1 MVENSRKLN
10 LSIPTKPDLRIIDAK
25 YTLFSEETSTCKFNN
40 QKKNGN
46 IGILILKIMKLKN
59 QTLSNRLCCV
69 CVLKYLKKKKFKKF
83 QFKNI
88 IENIKKQKI
97 PLNALKKIK

>member
-1 MVENSRKLN
+1 
-10 LSIPTKPDLRIIDAK
+10 
-25 YTLFSEETSTCKFNN
+25 
-40 QKKNGN
+40 
-46 IGILILKIMKLKN
+46 MKLKN

>member
-1 MVENSRKLN
+1 MA
-10 LSIPTKPDLRIIDAK
+10 AK
-25 YTLFSEETSTCKFNN
+25 YTLFSEDTSTCRFNN

-46 IGILILKIMKLKN
+46 IGILILKIIKLKN
-59 QTLSNRLCCV
+59 QTFNSRLCCV
-69 CVLKYLKKKKFKKF
+69 WVLKYLKKKKFKKF

-97 PLNALKKIK
+97 PLSALKKIK